1 MRNWFA
7 SLQFR
12 LILAFTLVLALA
24 FSSVNFYVGITAQR
38 EAERFEQRREEAREA
53 RAAQAV
59 SRFYS
64 PEGGWVEL
72 QPALERAGPLSGGR
86 LIVRDVTGQVVGDSS
101 PGFARPKGA
110 AGRFIPVE
118 VGGREVGSVQLSDTD
133 VGNTIREPVVSRLAS
148 AVNRSLFWSGLL
160 AIGGGMLLIGLLSRR
175 ILAPV
180 QSLTAAAQQLGKG
193 DLTQRV
199 SDEAPGEIGQLARTF
214 NAMAENLEEAE
225 KQRRS
230 LVADVAHELRT
241 PLSNVQGYLEALKD
255 GVLQPD
261 DKTIDTIYQQVVHV
275 VQLVEDLRILAMA
288 ESGTLRL
295 HRESGSIE
303 ELLRQAV
310 DAFRPRAEAKGVD
323 LSVGVQP
330 ELPDVPMDRTRIAQV
345 VANLLENA
353 IFHTPE
359 GGLVAVSARNSNSVL
374 TVAVSDTGPGISSQD
389 MDLVFERFYRVD
401 PSRTRSTGGTGLGLT
416 IAKQLIEAH
425 GGSIGVESA
434 VDQGSS
440 FYFNLP
446 LGD

>member
-1 MRNWFA
+1 
-7 SLQFR
+7 L
-12 LILAFTLVLALA
+12 
-24 FSSVNFYVGITAQR
+24 
-38 EAERFEQRREEAREA
+38 
-53 RAAQAV
+53 
-59 SRFYS
+59 
-64 PEGGWVEL
+64 
-72 QPALERAGPLSGGR
+72 
-86 LIVRDVTGQVVGDSS
+86 
-101 PGFARPKGA
+101 
-110 AGRFIPVE
+110 
-118 VGGREVGSVQLSDTD
+118 
-133 VGNTIREPVVSRLAS
+133 
-148 AVNRSLFWSGLL
+148 
-160 AIGGGMLLIGLLSRR
+160 
-175 ILAPV
+175 
-180 QSLTAAAQQLGKG
+180 
-193 DLTQRV
+193 
-199 SDEAPGEIGQLARTF
+199 
-214 NAMAENLEEAE
+214 
-225 KQRRS
+225 
-230 LVADVAHELRT
+230 
-241 PLSNVQGYLEALKD
+241 
-255 GVLQPD
+255 LQPD

-434 VDQGSS
+434 VGQGSR

>member
-1 MRNWFA
+1 MRNWLA

-24 FSSVNFYVGITAQR
+24 FSSVNFYVGATAQR
-38 EAERFEQRREEAREA
+38 EAERFEQRREEARGA
-53 RAAQAV
+53 RAAQVV

-64 PEGGWVEL
+64 PERGWIEL
-72 QPALERAGPLSGGR
+72 QSALERAGPLSGGR
-86 LIVRDVTGQVVGDSS
+86 LIVRDATGQVVGDSS
-101 PGFARPKGA
+101 PGFDRPRGTV
-110 AGRFIPVE
+110 GHFIPIE
-118 VGGREVGSVQLSDTD
+118 VGGRKVGSVQLSNTD
-133 VGNTIREPVVSRLAS
+133 AGSTIREPAVSRLAS

-160 AIGGGMLLIGLLSRR
+160 AVAGGILLIGLLSRQ

-180 QSLTAAAQQLGKG
+180 QSLTAAAQQLGRG

-199 SDEAPGEIGQLARTF
+199 SDEGPGEIGQLARSF
-214 NAMAENLEEAE
+214 NTMAENLEMAE

-230 LVADVAHELRT
+230 LAADVAHELRT
-241 PLSNVQGYLEALKD
+241 PLSNVQGYLEAVKD
-255 GVLQPD
+255 RLLQAD

-275 VQLVEDLRILAMA
+275 VQLVEDLRILALA

-295 HRESGSIE
+295 HQESGSME

-310 DAFRPRAEAKGVD
+310 DAFRPQAEAKGVE
-323 LSVGVQP
+323 LSVQIQP

-345 VANLLENA
+345 VANLLDNA

-359 GGLVAVSARNSNSVL
+359 GGSVAVTAQTGDSAL
-374 TVAVSDTGPGISSQD
+374 TVAVSDTGPGISPQD
-389 MDLVFERFYRVD
+389 IDLVFERFYRVD

-416 IAKQLIEAH
+416 IAKQLIQAH
-425 GGSIGVESA
+425 GGTIGVESS
-434 VDQGSS
+434 VGHGSR
-440 FYFNLP
+440 FYFDLP